1 MHSLVDSLFLCY
13 TDTKPQRKEPPMI
26 DLHVHSNH
34 SDGTLS
40 PEELVAL
47 AADSGVSAF
56 ALTDHDTVSG
66 ITKAKAAAARI
77 SSSGSPVTV
86 ISGTEISAAYRKKD
100 IHILGLFID
109 ETNPI
114 LCGALKEAV
123 YARELRNEQMAERF
137 RALGIPLSLEEL
149 RLENPDT
156 VITRAHF
163 AKYLIEHKHVK
174 TSQEAFQRYLN
185 YDAPCFVPR
194 EYMQPER
201 AISLITEAGGIP
213 VLAHPLLYKLPP
225 AELEELLQRLKNA
238 GLKGLEVYYSS
249 NTGFDEQICYSLA
262 NRFDLLM
269 TGGTDFH
276 GANKPNLH
284 LGTGRNHNLC
294 IPETLLTPLYEL
306 L

>member
-1 MHSLVDSLFLCY
+1 
-13 TDTKPQRKEPPMI
+13 MI

-47 AADSGVSAF
+47 AVKTGLSAF

-66 ITKAKAAAARI
+66 IAKAKTAAAHATG
-77 SSSGSPVTV
+77 SSVTV
-86 ISGTEISAAYRKKD
+86 ISGTEISAAYKNRD

-109 ETNPI
+109 ETDPV
-114 LCGALKEAV
+114 LSTALEDAV
-123 YARELRNEQMAERF
+123 NARDIRNELMAERF
-137 RALGIPLSLEEL
+137 RSLGIPLTLEEL
-149 RLENPDT
+149 RLSNPDT

-163 AKYLIEHKHVK
+163 AKYLIEHHHVK
-174 TSQEAFQRYLN
+174 NSEEAFRRYLN

-201 AISLITEAGGIP
+201 AISLILQAGGIP

-225 AELEELLQRLKNA
+225 VELETLIERLKEA
-238 GLKGLEVYYSS
+238 GLAGLEVYYSS

-262 NRFDLLM
+262 NRFGLLM

-276 GANKPNLH
+276 GTNKPNLY
-284 LGTGRNHNLC
+284 LGTGRNNNLN
-294 IPETLLTPLYEL
+294 IPDSLLEPLYHHL
-306 L
+306 QSRKSK

>member
-1 MHSLVDSLFLCY
+1 
-13 TDTKPQRKEPPMI
+13 MI

-40 PEELVAL
+40 PEDLVSL
-47 AADSGVSAF
+47 AVKTGLSAF

-66 ITKAKAAAARI
+66 VEKAKAAAANYTD
-77 SSSGSPVTV
+77 SATPVTV
-86 ISGTEISAAYRKKD
+86 ISGTEISAAYQKKD

-109 ETNPI
+109 ETSP
-114 LCGALKEAV
+114 ALLTALEESVQGRDA
-123 YARELRNEQMAERF
+123 RNELMAERF
-137 RALGIPLSLEEL
+137 RKLGIPLTLEEL

-163 AKYLIEHKHVK
+163 AKYLIEHHHVK
-174 TSQEAFQRYLN
+174 TSEEAFRRYLN

-201 AISLITEAGGIP
+201 AVSLILQAGGIP

-225 AELEELLQRLKNA
+225 SELEALLARLTDA

-249 NTGFDEQICYSLA
+249 NTGFDEQICYGLA
-262 NRFDLLM
+262 NRFGLLM
-269 TGGTDFH
+269 TGGSDFH
-276 GANKPNLH
+276 GDNKPNLY
-284 LGTGRNHNLC
+284 LGTGRNHNLN
-294 IPETLLTPLYEL
+294 IPDSVLEPLYNYL
-306 L
+306 QM

>member
-1 MHSLVDSLFLCY
+1 
-13 TDTKPQRKEPPMI
+13 MI

-40 PEELVAL
+40 PEDLVAL
-47 AADSGVSAF
+47 ALQSGVSSF

-66 ITKAKAAAARI
+66 IAKAKEAADR
-77 SSSGSPVTV
+77 STDSELPVIV
-86 ISGTEISAAYRKKD
+86 IPGTEISAAYKNRD

-109 ETNPI
+109 EADSV
-114 LCGALKEAV
+114 LLQALEDAV
-123 YARELRNEQMAERF
+123 RARDLRNEQMAERF
-137 RALGIPLSLEEL
+137 RALGIPLTLEEL
-149 RLENPDT
+149 RRSNPDT

-163 AKYLIEHKHVK
+163 AKYLIEHGHVK
-174 TSQEAFQRYLN
+174 TSEEAFKRYLN

-201 AISLITEAGGIP
+201 AISLILHAGGIP

-225 AELEELLQRLKNA
+225 AELEALIKRLKDA
-238 GLKGLEVYYSS
+238 GLADLEVYYSS

-262 NRFDLLM
+262 NRFGLLM

-276 GANKPNLH
+276 GANKPNLY
-284 LGTGRNHNLC
+284 LGTGRNHNLN
-294 IPETLLTPLYEL
+294 IPETVLKPLYQYLETHTG
-306 L
+306 

>member
-1 MHSLVDSLFLCY
+1 
-13 TDTKPQRKEPPMI
+13 MI

-47 AADSGVSAF
+47 AESTGVTTF

-66 ITKAKAAAARI
+66 IEKAKAAAQTT
-77 SSSGSPVTV
+77 STVTV
-86 ISGTEISAAYRKKD
+86 ISGTGISAAYKKRD
-100 IHILGLFID
+100 IHILGLYID
-109 ETNPI
+109 ETHPT
-114 LCGALKEAV
+114 LRAALEDAV
-123 YARELRNEQMAERF
+123 SARELRNEHMAERF
-137 RALGIPLSLEEL
+137 RSLGIPVTLEDL
-149 RLENPDT
+149 RRVNPDT

-163 AKYLIEHKHVK
+163 AKYLIEHGHVK
-174 TSQEAFQRYLN
+174 TSEEAFRRYLN

-201 AISLITEAGGIP
+201 AISLILQAGGIP

-225 AELEELLQRLKNA
+225 AELEALLKHLKAA

-249 NTGFDEQICYSLA
+249 NTSFDEQICYSLA
-262 NRFDLLM
+262 NRFGLLM

-276 GANKPNLH
+276 GTNKPNLY
-284 LGTGRNHNLC
+284 LGTGRNHNLN
-294 IPETLLTPLYEL
+294 IPETLLEPLYNYVHSSKA
-306 L
+306 

>member
-1 MHSLVDSLFLCY
+1 
-13 TDTKPQRKEPPMI
+13 MI

-40 PEELVAL
+40 PEELVSL
-47 AADSGVSAF
+47 AVATGVSAF

-66 ITKAKAAAARI
+66 IAKAKAAASEQNR
-77 SSSGSPVTV
+77 SGASVTV
-86 ISGTEISAAYRKKD
+86 ISGTEISAAYQKKD
-100 IHILGLFID
+100 IHILGLFVD

-114 LCGALKEAV
+114 LLAALEQAIHS
-123 YARELRNEQMAERF
+123 RDHRNELMAERF
-137 RALGIPLSLEEL
+137 RSLGIPLTLDEL
-149 RLENPDT
+149 RLANPDT

-163 AKYLIEHKHVK
+163 AKYLIEHHHVK
-174 TSQEAFQRYLN
+174 TSEEAFRRYLN

-201 AISLITEAGGIP
+201 AISLILEAGVIP

-225 AELEELLQRLKNA
+225 QELEALLKRLTDA

-262 NRFDLLM
+262 NRFGLLM
-269 TGGTDFH
+269 TGGSDFH
-276 GANKPNLH
+276 GTNKPNLY
-284 LGTGRNHNLC
+284 LGTGRNHNLN
-294 IPETLLTPLYEL
+294 IPESLLAPLYDSLAATE
-306 L
+306 

>member
-1 MHSLVDSLFLCY
+1 
-13 TDTKPQRKEPPMI
+13 MI

-47 AADSGVSAF
+47 AVKTGVSAF

-66 ITKAKAAAARI
+66 IAGAKAAAAALP
-77 SSSGSPVTV
+77 SGSSVTV
-86 ISGTEISAAYRKKD
+86 ISGTEISAAYGKKD

-109 ETNPI
+109 ETNRT
-114 LCGALKEAV
+114 LLDALKEAV
-123 YARELRNEQMAERF
+123 HARDLRNERMAERF
-137 RALGIPLSLEEL
+137 RSLGIPLTLEEL
-149 RLENPDT
+149 RLRNPDT

-163 AKYLIEHKHVK
+163 ARYLIEYGHAK
-174 TSQEAFQRYLN
+174 TPQEAFSRYLN
-185 YDAPCFVPR
+185 YDAPCFIPR

-201 AISLITEAGGIP
+201 AVSLILEAGGIP
-213 VLAHPLLYKLPP
+213 VLAHPLLYKLSPK
-225 AELEELLQRLKNA
+225 ELEALLRRLTDA

-262 NRFDLLM
+262 NRFGLLM

-276 GANKPNLH
+276 GDNKPNLY
-284 LGTGRNHNLC
+284 LGTGHNQNLH
-294 IPETLLTPLYEL
+294 IPEQLLNPLYDYL
-306 L
+306 QKQSFCTS